1 MEPITTAVAASL
13 GAKEVVAEG
22 SKVGGRLLERLLG
35 ESVDVIGSQWAEG
48 LRQKNLQRL
57 LNKTEARANSANP
70 GTVPPRLASQVFDA
84 AQYAD
89 EELMAEYF
97 SGVLASARTGNGGN
111 DGGVS
116 WSALISRLSSD
127 QVRLHYLIYSTIRK
141 NAFDSNFKRSSELHD
156 EKVLLPLADIIR
168 ACDFDSNHVNRFADA
183 VDGLMRE
190 NLISTGYS
198 YGPLDQV
205 QEEYPQDKV
214 LEAPFDR
221 AIRVGLTVHGIRLF
235 IWGLGHGQGDVDEY
249 LNPSAEMNLV
259 DADAS
264 PLTIS
269 SGGFYK
275 DFLHP
280 KGAN

>member
-1 MEPITTAVAASL
+1 MEPVGMTAVAASL
-13 GAKEVVAEG
+13 GADAVVAEG
-22 SKVGGRLLERLLG
+22 AQVGGRLLERLLG

-57 LNKTEARANSANP
+57 LKKTEARASSANP
-70 GTVPPRLASQVFDA
+70 GTVPPRLASQVFEA

-97 SGVLASARTGNGGN
+97 SGVPASARNGNGGN

-127 QVRLHYLIYSTIRK
+127 QVRLHYLIYSTMRK
-141 NAFDSNFKRSSELHD
+141 YAFDSEFELSNKLHD
-156 EKVLLPLADIIR
+156 KKVLLPLDEILQ
-168 ACDFDSNHVNRFADA
+168 ACDFDSDHANRFADA

-190 NLISTGYS
+190 GLIATGYS
-198 YGPLDQV
+198 YGPLEGV
-205 QEEYPQDKV
+205 QEEYPKDKV
-214 LEAPFDR
+214 LVAPFKS
-221 AIRVGLTVHGIRLF
+221 AIRIALTVHGVRLF
-235 IWGLGHGQGDVDEY
+235 VWGSGHGQGGVDQY

-264 PLTIS
+264 PFIIS
-269 SGGFYK
+269 RGGFYN
-275 DFLHP
+275 DFLCP
-280 KGAN
+280 KE